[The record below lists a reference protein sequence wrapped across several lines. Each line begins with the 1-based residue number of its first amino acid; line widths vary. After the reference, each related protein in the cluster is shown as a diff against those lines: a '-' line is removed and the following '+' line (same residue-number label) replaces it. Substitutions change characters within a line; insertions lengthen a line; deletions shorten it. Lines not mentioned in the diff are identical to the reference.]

1 MEKHNHRVFPPN
13 AEVSSGAN
21 KDYIVFNNSSTGI
34 MLAKPYAENI
44 KYSSKEKKPP
54 NGWFAYEKYDGVR
67 AIWTGKELIA
77 RPIKKKG
84 EPLKAKIFNY
94 VPEWFIERLPKGIAL
109 DGELWAG
116 RGLFDTVS
124 GLSNLKIGGKHKS
137 QEKIDELWRKMKYV
151 VFDIPSNTIDP
162 LSKRVKLLKEII
174 SKIKS
179 KYIVYSNYD
188 VIVSNEQMKELYI
201 SYTENGAEGII
212 IRNPDSIYEPK
223 RSKYLLKMK
232 LHDDA
237 EATVVGY
244 EDGTGKYKGMLG
256 SLICLTISDD
266 KEKNKIKFKIGT
278 GLNDA
283 LRSKYNDIDSTHYI
297 PIGSTIS
304 YAYMELT
311 KNNIPRHPVYR
322 GIRHDV

>member
-1 MEKHNHRVFPPN
+1 MEKQSERVFPPN
-13 AEVSSGAN
+13 AKVSSDSN

-34 MLAKPYAENI
+34 MLAKPYADNI
-44 KYSSKEKKPP
+44 KYTSKETNPP
-54 NGWFAYEKYDGVR
+54 IGWYAYEKYDGVR

-77 RPIKKKG
+77 RPTKKKG
-84 EPLKAKIFNY
+84 DSLKGKVFGY
-94 VPEWFIERLPKGIAL
+94 VPDWFTERLPQGIAL

-116 RGLFDTVS
+116 RGLFDTVA
-124 GLSNLKIGGKHKS
+124 GLSNMKLGGKHRT
-137 QEKIDELWRKMKYV
+137 QELIDDIWRKMKYV

-162 LSKRVKLLKEII
+162 LSKRVELLKELVT
-174 SKIKS
+174 KIKS
-179 KYIVYSNYD
+179 KYIVYSSYD
-188 VIVSNEQMKELYI
+188 VITSDEQMKALYA

-212 IRNPDSIYEPK
+212 IRSPDSFYEHK

-244 EDGTGKYKGMLG
+244 DDGSGKYKGMLG
-256 SLICLTISDD
+256 SLICVTNSDD
-266 KEKNKIKFKIGT
+266 SEKNKIKFKIGT

-283 LRSKYNDIDSTHYI
+283 IRSKYNDPDSIHYI
-297 PIGSTIS
+297 PIGSTVS

-322 GIRHDV
+322 GVRHDV